1 MYNYTLST
9 IYIVLSI
16 HKSIIN
22 LLWLFFLVKGYSTVE
37 KVAICMTSEDHGA
50 SVMDVKD
57 LNPTVLTNRLQALG
71 WTSYRLAKEVAKV
84 RADMYGEVIENPKS
98 LVNGINACLKDPD
111 RSSGRM
117 LECIIKAMGGSLS
130 VKWTT
135 EKIVKTTEEM
145 EENL

>member
-1 MYNYTLST
+1 MG
-9 IYIVLSI
+9 
-16 HKSIIN
+16 
-22 LLWLFFLVKGYSTVE
+22 FE
-37 KVAICMTSEDHGA
+37 
-50 SVMDVKD
+50 D
-57 LNPTVLTNRLQALG
+57 LNPNVLRNRLQALG

-84 RADMYGEVIENPKS
+84 RVEAYGEVIENPKS

-117 LECIIKAMGGSLS
+117 LECIVRAMGGSLT

-135 EKIVKTTEEM
+135 EKIIRTTEEK